1 MIEYLVD
8 FFSDIFL
15 VSISPCLAVCVAPLL
30 AVWLCGCGAS
40 SSDNPQIADPPV
52 FRGVCTQGGTDC
64 QPASPMMMDMVVKF
78 LKIEKEKAA
87 AWDRFPK
94 VDFFGDRCPPEEVFV
109 LNKTLA
115 VSSWG
120 PSVLEGSL
128 SKLYP
133 TVNGKYMI
141 KVVEA
146 DEVIWM
152 LWREQAA
159 LWVLN
164 DLGIAPRIYDPRY
177 EKISAECYAR
187 SYVMDKV
194 GSKTLADL
202 YDENKVT
209 GAKQVARIGIAII
222 NMIEKVHSRGIIH
235 GDIFGTN
242 FVFSDLNDVEG
253 TLKIIDFGRSKP
265 YIDPTTGA
273 HIPEGF
279 AEFDL
284 ESWNPVNLSINELND
299 KTVSRRDD
307 MFRIAELLVFLTD
320 GGAALLQ
327 ITPRG
332 DIVLPPIRQLVRL
345 KQNRRF
351 SDAVSKQVI
360 DIYYRS
366 LEMGFSETP
375 DYEVFRQILAS
386 V

>member
-1 MIEYLVD
+1 
-8 FFSDIFL
+8 
-15 VSISPCLAVCVAPLL
+15 
-30 AVWLCGCGAS
+30 
-40 SSDNPQIADPPV
+40 
-52 FRGVCTQGGTDC
+52 
-64 QPASPMMMDMVVKF
+64 MMMDMVVKF

-87 AWDRFPK
+87 AWKRFTK

-109 LNKTLA
+109 LNETLA
-115 VSSWG
+115 VSSGG

-141 KVVEA
+141 KVAEA

-202 YDENKVT
+202 YDENEVT

-327 ITPRG
+327 IAPRG